1 MTPTA
6 KAGLA
11 GAAAIAIAIFAL
23 AFAVA
28 PKSCEGGL
36 EIYTWSG
43 LAAIAVLFAL
53 PFATGLSPSLGK
65 RFAWAFGFAFFG
77 FGVWFG
83 ALLAANIQI
92 LCRLF

>member
-1 MTPTA
+1 MTSNA
-6 KAGLA
+6 KAGVVGA
-11 GAAAIAIAIFAL
+11 GAISIAIFAL

-43 LAAIAVLFAL
+43 LVALVLMFAL
-53 PFATGLSPSLGK
+53 PFVVGLSPSLGK
-65 RFAWAFGFAFFG
+65 RFAWAFGFALFG

-83 ALLAANIQI
+83 GLLAANIQI

>member
-1 MTPTA
+1 MTATA
-6 KAGLA
+6 KAGFA

-23 AFAVA
+23 AFVVA

-43 LAAIAVLFAL
+43 LAAIVVLFAI
-53 PFATGLSPSLGK
+53 PFFAGLSLSLGK
-65 RFAWAFGFAFFG
+65 RFAWAFGFALFG
-77 FGVWFG
+77 FGAWFG
-83 ALLAANIQI
+83 GLVAAHVQI